1 MVNNSFYDA
10 NKLNA
15 EYLFDK
21 ILVLPER
28 VEFNNWNNSLPPNE
42 KSLLIYKIDNTFYK
56 LFKYKLILSKILPYD
71 ILKYIQPY
79 VLNMSLKSFKKF
91 KYFKLDLIKSVGN
104 KTYQKY
110 IKNLNNKNK

>member
-1 MVNNSFYDA
+1 MVNNSFYDLRT
-10 NKLNA
+10 NNA

-21 ILVLPER
+21 ILMSPER
-28 VEFNNWNNSLPPNE
+28 VGFNNWNNSLPENE
-42 KSLLIYKIDNTFYK
+42 KCLLVYKINNTFYK
-56 LFKYKLILSKILPYD
+56 LFKYKLILSRILPYD

-91 KYFKLDLIKSVGN
+91 KIFKVDLINSVGN

-110 IKNLNNKNK
+110 IKKFNEKK